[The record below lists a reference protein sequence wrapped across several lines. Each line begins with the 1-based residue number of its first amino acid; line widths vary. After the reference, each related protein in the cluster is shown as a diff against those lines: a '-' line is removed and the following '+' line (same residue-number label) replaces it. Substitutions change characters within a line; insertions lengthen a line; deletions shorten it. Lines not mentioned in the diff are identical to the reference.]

1 MYFSSTFAT
10 KALNLL
16 DLDTSL
22 RKSCLK
28 IMNNFLST
36 LTSKRIL
43 LSDGAMG
50 TELQRRGLK
59 VGDCPEEY
67 NLTHPEI
74 IQAIHKD
81 YYDAGSD
88 IVETNTF
95 GANQIRLKFYGLEK
109 KVREINTAAVQNA
122 KVVCPNNKFIAGS
135 IGPLGELFEPI
146 RQYFR
151 KLCI

>member
-1 MYFSSTFAT
+1 
-10 KALNLL
+10 
-16 DLDTSL
+16 
-22 RKSCLK
+22 
-28 IMNNFLST
+28 MNNFLST
-36 LTSKRIL
+36 LSSKKIL
-43 LSDGAMG
+43 LCDGAMG

-95 GANQIRLKFYGLEK
+95 GANRLRLKFYGLED
-109 KVREINTAAVQNA
+109 KVREINSAAVNNA
-122 KVVCPNNKFIAGS
+122 KAGL
-135 IGPLGELFEPI
+135 P
-146 RQYFR
+146 
-151 KLCI
+151 KK